1 MTETVVTSSKREV
14 RLGSTR
20 PFVIIGERV
29 NPTGRARLAA
39 EMAAGDFRRVRAHA
53 IAQMEAGAHMLD
65 INAGIPMAD
74 EPAIL
79 AEAIRVVQSAVD
91 VPLEIDSSVV
101 RALKSGLA
109 AYQGKPPHQF
119 P

>member
-39 EMAAGDFRRVRAHA
+39 EMAAGDSRQVR
-53 IAQMEAGAHMLD
+53 
-65 INAGIPMAD
+65 
-74 EPAIL
+74 
-79 AEAIRVVQSAVD
+79 S
-91 VPLEIDSSVV
+91 
-101 RALKSGLA
+101 RALAQHGYSA
-109 AYQGKPPHQF
+109 QWE
-119 P
+119 